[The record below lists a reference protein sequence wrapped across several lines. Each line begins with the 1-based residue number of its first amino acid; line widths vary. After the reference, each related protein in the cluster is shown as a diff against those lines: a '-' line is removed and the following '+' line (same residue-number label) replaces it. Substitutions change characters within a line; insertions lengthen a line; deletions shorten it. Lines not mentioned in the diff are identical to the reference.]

1 MKYIIGT
8 RGSKLALKQAEYV
21 KRRLEEAY
29 TKDKFEIQI
38 VRTKGDLIQDKPLDQ
53 IGDKGLF
60 VSAIEEKI
68 LSGEIHL
75 GVHSMKDMPAIP
87 AKGLCFT
94 KIWER
99 EDPRDVLI
107 LREEKALEDLPQ
119 GAVIGTGSK
128 RRAFQLLKI
137 REDLK
142 IVDIRGNVD
151 TRLRKMQE
159 QKLDGIVLAAAGLKR
174 LGMETVITQYLE
186 PEQMISAPA
195 QGALAPEVREDM
207 AVLREMLDALG
218 DERADRM
225 VKAERA
231 FLKAMNAD
239 CHVPVG
245 AICREKEGGRLY
257 LQTVFGDANGER
269 LVFAEAETNGENDDP
284 LQLAQEAAEQIWC
297 QMTGKVY
304 LVGAGPGDAG
314 LITVKGLSC
323 IRQADCIIYDR
334 LIPEQ
339 LLSETKE
346 DCCQIYVGKKNH
358 HHTMGQEEINELLVE
373 SARKYKVIV
382 RLKGGDPY
390 VFGRGG
396 EEGIFLQEH
405 AIPFEVIPG
414 ISSALAG
421 LAYAGIP
428 ITHRGVATGFHV
440 VTAHD
445 RRDELA
451 DIDFRAMAQGKDTCV
466 FLMGLSKLK
475 EITKHL
481 LAAGMSGKTP
491 AAVISHAATP
501 QQKTCVSDL
510 EHLTSQVEQE
520 GLTCPALI
528 VVGSVVELREQLCTF
543 ERQPLFGKRYLVPK
557 IGKKTSGLTEL
568 LSEKGAEVDEI
579 MVGEIRFLDVTF
591 HQEELTQVDWLV
603 FTSRNGVEAF
613 FSNLF
618 RSGLD
623 VRALHQAKI
632 AAIGPSTAN
641 ALMQHGIHAD
651 LVPEEYNSDALGA
664 ELSKV
669 VQQEEQVWYIKE
681 AYSKNGLTHKLSYC
695 KIFREIGVYEN
706 RRSNP
711 EPDTMLDQGM
721 RYDGI
726 FFTCASSAGRLLENR
741 PNFVEEINENISIY
755 SIGPKCT
762 KQLEELGCRQ
772 VLQSREASY
781 VSLVQRAEEVHLC

>member
-21 KRRLEEAY
+21 KYRLEEVY
-29 TKDKFEIQI
+29 TQDEFEIQI

-94 KIWER
+94 KTWER

-159 QKLDGIVLAAAGLKR
+159 QELDGIVLAAAGLKR

-195 QGALAPEVREDM
+195 QGALALEIREDM

-225 VKAERA
+225 VRAERA
-231 FLKAMNAD
+231 FLKAMDAD

-245 AICREKEGGRLY
+245 AICREKEGGKLY
-257 LQTVFGDANGER
+257 LQTMFGDAEGER
-269 LVFAEAETNGENDDP
+269 LVFAEAESTADGDP
-284 LQLAQEAAEQIWC
+284 FQLAKEAAEQIQC

-304 LVGAGPGDAG
+304 LIGAGPGDAG

-339 LLSETKE
+339 LLSETKAG
-346 DCCQIYVGKKNH
+346 CRQIYAGKENH
-358 HHTMGQEEINELLVE
+358 HHTMGQGEMNELLVE
-373 SARKYKVIV
+373 CARKYNVVV

-396 EEGIFLQEH
+396 EEGIFLREH
-405 AIPFEVIPG
+405 AIPFEVVPG

-428 ITHRGVATGFHV
+428 ITHRGISTGFHV
-440 VTAHD
+440 VTAHN

-451 DIDFRAMAQGKDTCV
+451 EIDFHAMAQGKDTCV
-466 FLMGLSKLK
+466 FLMGLSKLR
-475 EITKHL
+475 EITNHL
-481 LAAGMSGKTP
+481 LDAGMSGKTP

-501 QQKTCVSDL
+501 RQKTCVSDL
-510 EHLTSQVEQE
+510 EHLASKVEQE
-520 GLTCPALI
+520 KLSSPALI
-528 VVGSVVELREQLCTF
+528 VVGEVVELREQLCTF
-543 ERQPLFGKRYLVPK
+543 ERKPLFGKRYLVPK
-557 IGKKTSGLTEL
+557 IGKKTSRLTEHL
-568 LSEKGAEVDEI
+568 REKGAAVDEI

-591 HQEELTQVDWLV
+591 HQEELGQVDWLI

-618 RSGLD
+618 QSGLD

-651 LVPEEYNSDALGA
+651 LIPEEYNSDALGA
-664 ELSKV
+664 ELSKA
-669 VQQEEQVWYIKE
+669 VQKEEQVWYIKE
-681 AYSKNGLTHKLSYC
+681 AYSKNGLANKLSYC
-695 KIFREIGVYEN
+695 KTFREIGVYEN
-706 RRSNP
+706 QRSIS
-711 EPDTMLDQGM
+711 EPDTILNQGM
-721 RYDGI
+721 HYDGI
-726 FFTCASSAGRLLENR
+726 FFTCASSASRLLENR
-741 PNFVEEINENISIY
+741 PNFVKEINENISIY

-762 KQLEELGCRQ
+762 QQLEELGCKQ
-772 VLQSREASY
+772 VLQSKEARY
-781 VSLVQRAEEVHLC
+781 VSLAEKAE